1 MSKLSA
7 AWRGA
12 TFRYYNAKRLPT
24 VLIIGAQKAGTSALF
39 SYLSQHPRMASS
51 REKELDFFGSDF
63 MYAKGMEWYFSNW
76 DEKQAQGKFR
86 FEASPQYLAA
96 PVACGRIRE
105 SFPKVKL
112 IVTLRDPVERAYSSW
127 RMYRQ
132 QLEYDPDFYRRLHR
146 ERYRP
151 EQLTNE
157 FPRLDEE
164 FEDFDLAVRREA
176 EFMSRDQY
184 LTCSLL
190 YLGLYARQ
198 LRPFIETFRSSQ
210 LLVLDSEDLKL
221 QRTETLNR
229 VIEFIGLPEWDWSQ
243 ANLADVFVGKSESQ
257 MPPQTRA
264 FLEDFYREPNL
275 ELAELLPH
283 PPRFVERSLAASRSQ
298 TAHRSAA

>member
-39 SYLSQHPRMASS
+39 SYLAQHPRMAPS

-63 MYAKGMEWYFSNW
+63 MYTKGMDWYFSNW
-76 DEKQAQGKFR
+76 DEKQAHGKLR

-105 SFPKVKL
+105 TFPKVKL

-132 QLEYDPDFYRRLHR
+132 QLEYDPDFYHRLHR
-146 ERYRP
+146 ERYAP
-151 EQLTNE
+151 DQLVNE

-164 FEDFDLAVRREA
+164 FEDFDFAIRREA
-176 EFMSRDQY
+176 EFMSRNQH

-190 YLGLYARQ
+190 YLGLYAQQ
-198 LRPFIETFRSSQ
+198 LRRYIDAFSSSQ

-221 QRTETLNR
+221 NRTATLNR
-229 VIEFIGLPEWDWSQ
+229 VLEFLGMPAWDWSQ
-243 ANLADVFVGKSESQ
+243 ANLADVFVGKSASQ
-257 MPPQTRA
+257 MPPQSRA
-264 FLEDFYREPNL
+264 FLENFYRESNRQ
-275 ELAELLPH
+275 LAEMLPQ
-283 PPRFVERSLAASRSQ
+283 PPRFVERSLAR
-298 TAHRSAA
+298 RRAAA